1 MEPKQLLKQMI
12 DFNKAG
18 FDSAFSTMIMLQEQM
33 ERTAR
38 IYLEQATGISA
49 ETKSA
54 INEWTKM
61 YRKGLDDFK
70 HMMDDGFKKVDSLF
84 SQGK

>member
-33 ERTAR
+33 ERTAK
-38 IYLEQATGISA
+38 IYVDQATGISA
-49 ETKSA
+49 ETKNA

-61 YRKGLDDFK
+61 YKKGLADFK
-70 HMMDDGFKKVDSLF
+70 NMMDEGFKRVDTFL
-84 SQGK
+84 G